1 MAWGGSLDKKGSDHI
16 RMVREADNV
25 IKFLEDMKKHVGEN
39 QKKIIIKTINIIVDY
54 VNNSYKSKKE
64 L

>member
-1 MAWGGSLDKKGSDHI
+1 MAWGGSLNKKGSDHI
-16 RMVREADNV
+16 RKVRDADNV
-25 IKFLEDMKKHVGEN
+25 IKFLEDMKKQVGEN

-54 VNNSYKSKKE
+54 FNNSYKSKKE